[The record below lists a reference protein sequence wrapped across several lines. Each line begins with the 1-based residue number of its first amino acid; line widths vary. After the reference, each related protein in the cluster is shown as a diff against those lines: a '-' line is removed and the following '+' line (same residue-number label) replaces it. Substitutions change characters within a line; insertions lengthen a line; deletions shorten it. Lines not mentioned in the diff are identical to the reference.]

1 MMETHF
7 RSAVCG
13 EVNENKVGQTVKLA
27 GWADSRRDL
36 GGVIFVDLRDR
47 SGKVQIVFNEQIVG
61 KEFPIAEK
69 IRDEYVLN
77 VEGVVQL
84 RTPETVNP
92 KMETGKVEV
101 MVNHITILDTS
112 ATPPIYVKDDDKS
125 GESVRLKYR
134 YLDLRKPKNQ
144 KILMTRAKVA
154 SIVRNYLN
162 EHGFCEI
169 ETPILGKTTPE
180 GARDFLVPSRVQKGK
195 FFGLPQSPQL
205 FKQILM
211 ISGMDRYYQ
220 LAKCFRDED
229 LRQDRQPEF
238 TQIDME
244 MSFVTKDDILPIMEE
259 MIAKIFKEIRG
270 IELQRPFLRMT
281 WREAM
286 DRFGSD
292 KPDMRFGMELHDLSD
307 ILKDSSFKVFSGAIQ
322 RGGSVRALIAKDAQG
337 KLSKKALKNLEKFA
351 KIYKA
356 KGLAW
361 IDVKNDETQMKT
373 PILKFISEEEKQ
385 AIYDRLGAEEGDY
398 IFMIADTDQIAC
410 TALGQLR
417 LELARRLKIDVSN
430 QFKFLWVIDFP
441 LLEYDDEQGRYVAVH
456 HPFTA
461 PLDEDIP
468 LLETAPEKVRSDA
481 YDMVVNGVEL
491 GGGSI
496 RIHNGDIQEKMFKAL
511 NLSEETV
518 QTQFGFLMEA
528 LKYGTPPHGGLAFGF
543 DRLMMMLMD
552 IDNIRD
558 VIAFPKTQNH
568 SDLMTD
574 APAEAGLD
582 QLIDLG
588 ISVDEDIV

>member
-13 EVNENKVGQTVKLA
+13 DIDANKNGQAVKLA

-47 SGKVQIVFNEQIVG
+47 SGIVQLVINEEDAG
-61 KEFPIAEK
+61 ADFAIAEK
-69 IRDEYVLN
+69 VRSEYVLN
-77 VEGVVQL
+77 IEGTV
-84 RTPETVNP
+84 RKREAENVNP
-92 KMETGKVEV
+92 KMATGQMEV
-101 MVNHITILDTS
+101 LVSRLTILDTS
-112 ATPPIYVKDDDKS
+112 ATPPIYVEDDDKS
-125 GESVRLKYR
+125 GENVRLKYR

-144 KILMTRAKVA
+144 KILMTRARAA
-154 SIVRNYLN
+154 SIVRDYLN
-162 EHGFCEI
+162 HEGFCEI

-180 GARDFLVPSRVQKGK
+180 GARDFLVPSRVQKGN

-220 LAKCFRDED
+220 IAKCFRDED

-244 MSFVTKDDILPIMEE
+244 MSFVTKDDIMPIMEG
-259 MIAKIFKEIRG
+259 MIAQVFKEIRG
-270 IELQRPFLRMT
+270 VELERPFPRMT
-281 WREAM
+281 WQEAM

-292 KPDMRFGMELHDLSD
+292 KPDMRFGMELHNLSD
-307 ILKDSSFKVFSGAIQ
+307 ILKDSDFKVFSDAIQ
-322 RGGSVRALIAKDAQG
+322 RGGSVRAVIAKDAQG
-337 KLSKKALKNLEKFA
+337 KLSKKTLKNLEKFV

-361 IDVKNDETQMKT
+361 IDVKDEGQKS
-373 PILKFISEEEKQ
+373 PILKFISEEEKE
-385 AIYDRLGAEEGDY
+385 AIYKEMGAENGDY
-398 IFMIADTDQIAC
+398 IFMVADTDQIVC

-417 LELARRLKIDVSN
+417 LELAKRLGFDLSD

-441 LLEYDDEQGRYVAVH
+441 LLEYDAEQGRYVAVH

-468 LLETAPEKVRSDA
+468 LLDTAPEKVRSDA

-496 RIHNGDIQEKMFKAL
+496 RIHNGDIQDKMFKAL
-511 NLSEETV
+511 NLNEETV

-543 DRLMMMLMD
+543 DRLIMMLLD
-552 IDNIRD
+552 LDNIRD

-568 SDLMTD
+568 SDLMTE
-574 APAEAGLD
+574 APAQASLD

-588 ISVDEDIV
+588 ISVDDDIV

>member
-47 SGKVQIVFNEQIVG
+47 SGKVQIVFNEKIVG
-61 KEFPIAEK
+61 EEFPIAEK

-84 RTPETVNP
+84 RTPETINP

-125 GESVRLKYR
+125 GEGVRLKYR

-259 MIAKIFKEIRG
+259 MIAKIFKEVRG
-270 IELQRPFLRMT
+270 IELKRPFLRMT

-292 KPDMRFGMELHDLSD
+292 KPDMRFGMELNDLSD

-361 IDVKNDETQMKT
+361 IDVKDDESQMKT

-385 AIYDRLGAEEGDY
+385 AIYDRLGAEDGDY

-574 APAEAGLD
+574 APADAGLD

>member
-1 MMETHF
+1 
-7 RSAVCG
+7 
-13 EVNENKVGQTVKLA
+13 
-27 GWADSRRDL
+27 
-36 GGVIFVDLRDR
+36 
-47 SGKVQIVFNEQIVG
+47 
-61 KEFPIAEK
+61 
-69 IRDEYVLN
+69 
-77 VEGVVQL
+77 
-84 RTPETVNP
+84 
-92 KMETGKVEV
+92 
-101 MVNHITILDTS
+101 
-112 ATPPIYVKDDDKS
+112 
-125 GESVRLKYR
+125 
-134 YLDLRKPKNQ
+134 
-144 KILMTRAKVA
+144 
-154 SIVRNYLN
+154 
-162 EHGFCEI
+162 
-169 ETPILGKTTPE
+169 
-180 GARDFLVPSRVQKGK
+180 
-195 FFGLPQSPQL
+195 
-205 FKQILM
+205 
-211 ISGMDRYYQ
+211 
-220 LAKCFRDED
+220 
-229 LRQDRQPEF
+229 
-238 TQIDME
+238 
-244 MSFVTKDDILPIMEE
+244 
-259 MIAKIFKEIRG
+259 
-270 IELQRPFLRMT
+270 
-281 WREAM
+281 M

-292 KPDMRFGMELHDLSD
+292 KPDMRFGMELNDLSD

-322 RGGSVRALIAKDAQG
+322 RGGSVRALIAKNAQG

-361 IDVKNDETQMKT
+361 IDVKDDESQMKT

-385 AIYDRLGAEEGDY
+385 AIYDRLGAEDGDY

-574 APAEAGLD
+574 APADAGLD

>member
-7 RSAVCG
+7 RSATCG
-13 EVNENKVGQTVKLA
+13 DINADKDGQVVKLA

-47 SGKVQIVFNEQIVG
+47 SGIVQLVINEEDAG
-61 KEFPIAEK
+61 ADFTTAEK
-69 IRDEYVLN
+69 VRSEYVLN
-77 VEGVVQL
+77 IEGTV
-84 RTPETVNP
+84 RKRDAENVNP
-92 KMETGKVEV
+92 KMATGQMEV
-101 MVNHITILDTS
+101 LVSRLTILDTS
-112 ATPPIYVKDDDKS
+112 ATPPIYVEDDDKS
-125 GESVRLKYR
+125 GENVRLKYR

-144 KILMTRAKVA
+144 KILMTRARAA

-162 EHGFCEI
+162 HEGFCEI

-180 GARDFLVPSRVQKGK
+180 GARDFLVPSRVQKGN

-220 LAKCFRDED
+220 IAKCFRDED

-244 MSFVTKDDILPIMEE
+244 MSFVTKDDIMPIMEG
-259 MIAKIFKEIRG
+259 MIAQVFKEIRG
-270 IELQRPFLRMT
+270 VELERPFPRMT
-281 WREAM
+281 WQEAM

-292 KPDMRFGMELHDLSD
+292 KPDMRFGMELHNLSD
-307 ILKDSSFKVFSGAIQ
+307 ILKDSDFKVFSGAIQ
-322 RGGSVRALIAKDAQG
+322 RGGSVRAIIAKDAQG
-337 KLSKKALKNLEKFA
+337 KLSKKTLKNLEKFA

-361 IDVKNDETQMKT
+361 IDVKDEGQKS
-373 PILKFISEEEKQ
+373 PILKFISEEEKE
-385 AIYDRLGAEEGDY
+385 AIYKEMGAENGDY
-398 IFMIADTDQIAC
+398 IFMVADTDQIVC

-417 LELARRLKIDVSN
+417 LELVKRLEFDLSD

-441 LLEYDDEQGRYVAVH
+441 LLEYDAEQGRYVAVH

-468 LLETAPEKVRSDA
+468 LLDTAPEKVRSDA

-496 RIHNGDIQEKMFKAL
+496 RIHNGDIQDKMFKAL

-543 DRLMMMLMD
+543 DRLIMMLLD
-552 IDNIRD
+552 LDNIRD

-568 SDLMTD
+568 SDLMTE
-574 APAEAGLD
+574 APAQASLD

-588 ISVDEDIV
+588 ISVDDDIV

>member
-47 SGKVQIVFNEQIVG
+47 SGKVQVVFNEKIVG
-61 KEFPIAEK
+61 SEFPIAEK

-77 VEGVVQL
+77 VEGVVQE

-125 GESVRLKYR
+125 GENVRLKYR

-169 ETPILGKTTPE
+169 ETPVLGKTTPE

-259 MIAKIFKEIRG
+259 MIAKTFKEVRG
-270 IELQRPFLRMT
+270 IELERPFLRMT

-292 KPDMRFGMELHDLSD
+292 KPDMRFGLELNDLSD
-307 ILKDSSFKVFSGAIQ
+307 ILKDSSFNVFSDAIK
-322 RGGSVRALIAKDAQG
+322 RGGSVRAIIAKDAQG
-337 KLSKKALKNLEKFA
+337 KLSKKALKNLEKYA

-361 IDVKNDETQMKT
+361 IDVKDDESQMKT

-398 IFMIADTDQIAC
+398 IFMVADTDQIAC
-410 TALGQLR
+410 TAMGQLR
-417 LELARRLKIDVSN
+417 LELARRLKIDVSD

-441 LLEYDDEQGRYVAVH
+441 LLEYDEEQGRYVAVH

-543 DRLMMMLMD
+543 DRLIMMLMD

-568 SDLMTD
+568 SDLMTE
-574 APAEAGLD
+574 APADAGLD

>member
-13 EVNENKVGQTVKLA
+13 DIDADKNGQVVKLA

-47 SGKVQIVFNEQIVG
+47 SGIVQLVINEEDAG
-61 KEFPIAEK
+61 ADFATAEK
-69 IRDEYVLN
+69 VRSEYVLN
-77 VEGVVQL
+77 IEGTV
-84 RTPETVNP
+84 RKREAENVNP
-92 KMETGKVEV
+92 KMATGQMEV
-101 MVNHITILDTS
+101 LVSRLTILDTS
-112 ATPPIYVKDDDKS
+112 ATPPIYVEDDDKT
-125 GESVRLKYR
+125 GENVRLKYR

-144 KILMTRAKVA
+144 KILMTRARAA
-154 SIVRNYLN
+154 SIVRDYLN
-162 EHGFCEI
+162 HEGFCEI

-180 GARDFLVPSRVQKGK
+180 GARDFLVPSRVQKGN

-220 LAKCFRDED
+220 IAKCFRDED

-244 MSFVTKDDILPIMEE
+244 MSFVTKDDIMPIMEG
-259 MIAKIFKEIRG
+259 MIAQVFKEIRG
-270 IELQRPFLRMT
+270 VELERPFPRIT
-281 WREAM
+281 WQEAM
-286 DRFGSD
+286 DCFGSD
-292 KPDMRFGMELHDLSD
+292 KPDMRFGMELHNLSD
-307 ILKDSSFKVFSGAIQ
+307 ILKDSDFKVFSGAIQ
-322 RGGSVRALIAKDAQG
+322 RGGSVRAVIAKDAQG
-337 KLSKKALKNLEKFA
+337 KLSKKTLKNLEKFA

-361 IDVKNDETQMKT
+361 IDVKDEGQKS
-373 PILKFISEEEKQ
+373 PILKFISEEEKE
-385 AIYDRLGAEEGDY
+385 AIYKEMGAENGDY
-398 IFMIADTDQIAC
+398 IFMVADTDQIVC

-417 LELARRLKIDVSN
+417 LELAKRLGFDLSD

-441 LLEYDDEQGRYVAVH
+441 LLEYDAEQGRYVAVH

-468 LLETAPEKVRSDA
+468 LLDTAPEKVRSDA

-496 RIHNGDIQEKMFKAL
+496 RIHNSDIQDKMFKAL
-511 NLSEETV
+511 NLNEETV

-543 DRLMMMLMD
+543 DRLIMMLLD
-552 IDNIRD
+552 LDNIRD

-568 SDLMTD
+568 SDLMTE
-574 APAEAGLD
+574 APAQASLD

-588 ISVDEDIV
+588 ISVDDDIV

>member
-13 EVNENKVGQTVKLA
+13 DVNENKVGQTVKLA

-47 SGKVQIVFNEQIVG
+47 SGKVQVVFNEKIVG
-61 KEFPIAEK
+61 SEFPIAEK

-77 VEGVVQL
+77 VEGVVQE

-101 MVNHITILDTS
+101 MVNNITILDTS

-125 GESVRLKYR
+125 GENVRLKYR

-169 ETPILGKTTPE
+169 ETPVLGKTTPE

-259 MIAKIFKEIRG
+259 MIAKIFKEVRG
-270 IELQRPFLRMT
+270 IELERPFLRMT

-292 KPDMRFGMELHDLSD
+292 KPDMRFGLELNDLSD
-307 ILKDSSFKVFSGAIQ
+307 ILKDSSFNVFSDAIK
-322 RGGSVRALIAKDAQG
+322 RGGSVRAIIAKDAQG
-337 KLSKKALKNLEKFA
+337 KLSKKALKNLEKYA

-361 IDVKNDETQMKT
+361 IDVKDDESQMKT

-398 IFMIADTDQIAC
+398 IFMVADTDQIAC
-410 TALGQLR
+410 TAMGQLR

-441 LLEYDDEQGRYVAVH
+441 LLEYDEEQGRYVAVH

-543 DRLMMMLMD
+543 DRLIMMLMD

-568 SDLMTD
+568 SDLMTE
-574 APAEAGLD
+574 APADAGLD

>member
-125 GESVRLKYR
+125 GESIRLKYR

-270 IELQRPFLRMT
+270 IELKRPFLRMT

>member
-7 RSAVCG
+7 RSAMCG
-13 EVNENKVGQTVKLA
+13 DIDANKDGQLVKLA

-47 SGKVQIVFNEQIVG
+47 SGIVQLVINAEDAGADFLT
-61 KEFPIAEK
+61 AEK
-69 IRDEYVLN
+69 VRNEYVLN
-77 VEGVVQL
+77 IEG
-84 RTPETVNP
+84 TVRKRDAENINP
-92 KMETGKVEV
+92 KMATGEMEV
-101 MVNHITILDTS
+101 LVSKLTILDTS
-112 ATPPIYVKDDDKS
+112 ATPPIYVEDDDKS
-125 GESVRLKYR
+125 GENVRLKYR

-144 KILMTRAKVA
+144 KILMTRARVA
-154 SIVRNYLN
+154 SIVRDYLN
-162 EHGFCEI
+162 REGFCEI

-180 GARDFLVPSRVQKGK
+180 GARDFLVPSRVQKGN

-220 LAKCFRDED
+220 IAKCFRDED

-244 MSFVTKDDILPIMEE
+244 MSFVTKDDIMPIMEG
-259 MIAKIFKEIRG
+259 MIAQVFKEIRG
-270 IELQRPFLRMT
+270 VELEQPFLRMT
-281 WREAM
+281 WQEAM

-292 KPDMRFGMELHDLSD
+292 KPDMRFGMELHNLSD
-307 ILKDSSFKVFSGAIQ
+307 ILKDSDFKVFSGAIA
-322 RGGSVRALIAKDAQG
+322 RGGSVRAIIAKDAQG
-337 KLSKKALKNLEKFA
+337 KLSKKTLKNLEKFA

-361 IDVKNDETQMKT
+361 IDVKDDGQKS
-373 PILKFISEEEKQ
+373 PILKFISEEEKE
-385 AIYDRLGAEEGDY
+385 AIYKEMGAENGDY
-398 IFMIADTDQIAC
+398 IFMVADTDQIVC

-417 LELARRLKIDVSN
+417 LELAKRLEFDLSD

-441 LLEYDDEQGRYVAVH
+441 LLEYDAEQGRYVAVH

-461 PLDEDIP
+461 PLDQDIP
-468 LLETAPEKVRSDA
+468 LLDTAPEKVRSDA

-496 RIHNGDIQEKMFKAL
+496 RIHNGEIQDKMFKAL

-543 DRLMMMLMD
+543 DRLIMMLLD
-552 IDNIRD
+552 LDNIRD

-568 SDLMTD
+568 SDLMTE
-574 APAEAGLD
+574 APAQASLD

-588 ISVDEDIV
+588 ISVDDDIV

>member
-13 EVNENKVGQTVKLA
+13 DIDANKNGQAVKLA

-47 SGKVQIVFNEQIVG
+47 SGIVQLVINEEDAG
-61 KEFPIAEK
+61 ADFAIAEK
-69 IRDEYVLN
+69 VRSEYVLN
-77 VEGVVQL
+77 IEGTV
-84 RTPETVNP
+84 RKREAENVNP
-92 KMETGKVEV
+92 KMATGQMEV
-101 MVNHITILDTS
+101 LVSRLTILDTS
-112 ATPPIYVKDDDKS
+112 ATPPIYVEDDDKS
-125 GESVRLKYR
+125 GENVRLKYR

-144 KILMTRAKVA
+144 KILMTRARAA
-154 SIVRNYLN
+154 SIVRDYLN
-162 EHGFCEI
+162 HEGFCEI

-180 GARDFLVPSRVQKGK
+180 GARDFLVPSRVQKGN

-205 FKQILM
+205 FKQLLM

-220 LAKCFRDED
+220 IAKCFRDED

-244 MSFVTKDDILPIMEE
+244 MSFVTKDDIMPIMEG
-259 MIAKIFKEIRG
+259 MIAQVFKEIRG
-270 IELQRPFLRMT
+270 VELERPFPRMT
-281 WREAM
+281 WQEAM

-292 KPDMRFGMELHDLSD
+292 KPDMRFGMELHNLSD
-307 ILKDSSFKVFSGAIQ
+307 ILKDSDFKVFSDAIQ
-322 RGGSVRALIAKDAQG
+322 RGGSVRAVIAKDAQG
-337 KLSKKALKNLEKFA
+337 KLSKKTLKNLEKFA

-361 IDVKNDETQMKT
+361 IDVKDEGQKS
-373 PILKFISEEEKQ
+373 PILKFISEEEKE
-385 AIYDRLGAEEGDY
+385 AIYKEMGAENGDY
-398 IFMIADTDQIAC
+398 IFMVADTDQIVC

-417 LELARRLKIDVSN
+417 LELAKRLGFDLSD

-441 LLEYDDEQGRYVAVH
+441 LLEYDAEQGRYVAVH

-468 LLETAPEKVRSDA
+468 LLDTAPEKVRSDA

-496 RIHNGDIQEKMFKAL
+496 RIHNGDIQDKMFKAL
-511 NLSEETV
+511 NLNEETV

-543 DRLMMMLMD
+543 DRLIMMLLD
-552 IDNIRD
+552 LDNIRD

-568 SDLMTD
+568 SDLMTE
-574 APAEAGLD
+574 APAQASLD

-588 ISVDEDIV
+588 ISVDDDIV

>member
-7 RSAVCG
+7 RSAMCG
-13 EVNENKVGQTVKLA
+13 DIDANKNGQVVKLA

-47 SGKVQIVFNEQIVG
+47 SGIVQLVINEEDAG
-61 KEFPIAEK
+61 ADFATAEK
-69 IRDEYVLN
+69 VRSEYVLN
-77 VEGVVQL
+77 IEGTV
-84 RTPETVNP
+84 RKREAENVNP
-92 KMETGKVEV
+92 KMATGEMEV
-101 MVNHITILDTS
+101 LVSKLTILDTS
-112 ATPPIYVKDDDKS
+112 ATPPIYVEDDDKS
-125 GESVRLKYR
+125 GENVRLKYR

-144 KILMTRAKVA
+144 KILMTRARAA
-154 SIVRNYLN
+154 SIVRDYLN
-162 EHGFCEI
+162 HEGFCEI

-180 GARDFLVPSRVQKGK
+180 GARDFLVPSRVQKGN

-220 LAKCFRDED
+220 IAKCFRDED

-244 MSFVTKDDILPIMEE
+244 MSFVTKDDIMPIMEG
-259 MIAKIFKEIRG
+259 MIAQVFKEIRG
-270 IELQRPFLRMT
+270 VELERPFPRMT
-281 WREAM
+281 WQEAM

-292 KPDMRFGMELHDLSD
+292 KPDMRFGMELHNLSD
-307 ILKDSSFKVFSGAIQ
+307 ILKDSDFKVFSGAIQ
-322 RGGSVRALIAKDAQG
+322 RGGSVRAVIAKDAQG
-337 KLSKKALKNLEKFA
+337 KLSKKTLKNLEKFA

-361 IDVKNDETQMKT
+361 IDVKDEGQKS
-373 PILKFISEEEKQ
+373 PILKFISEEEKE
-385 AIYDRLGAEEGDY
+385 AIYKEMGAENGDY
-398 IFMIADTDQIAC
+398 IFMVADTDQIVC

-417 LELARRLKIDVSN
+417 LELAKRLGFDLSD

-441 LLEYDDEQGRYVAVH
+441 LLEYDAEQGRYVAVH

-468 LLETAPEKVRSDA
+468 LLDTAPEKVRSDA

-496 RIHNGDIQEKMFKAL
+496 RIHNSDIQDKMFKAL
-511 NLSEETV
+511 NLNEETV

-543 DRLMMMLMD
+543 DRLIMMLLD
-552 IDNIRD
+552 LDNIRD

-568 SDLMTD
+568 SDLMTE
-574 APAEAGLD
+574 APAQASLD

-588 ISVDEDIV
+588 ISVDDDIV

>member
-13 EVNENKVGQTVKLA
+13 DIDANKNGQAVKLA

-47 SGKVQIVFNEQIVG
+47 SGIVQLVINEEDAG
-61 KEFPIAEK
+61 ADFAIAEK
-69 IRDEYVLN
+69 VRSEYVLN
-77 VEGVVQL
+77 IEGTV
-84 RTPETVNP
+84 RKREAENVNP
-92 KMETGKVEV
+92 KMATGQMEV
-101 MVNHITILDTS
+101 LVSRLTILDTS
-112 ATPPIYVKDDDKS
+112 ATPPIYVEDDDKS
-125 GESVRLKYR
+125 GENVRLKYR

-144 KILMTRAKVA
+144 KILMTRARAA
-154 SIVRNYLN
+154 SIMRDYLN
-162 EHGFCEI
+162 HEGFCEI

-180 GARDFLVPSRVQKGK
+180 GARDFLVPSRVQKGN

-220 LAKCFRDED
+220 IAKCFRDED

-244 MSFVTKDDILPIMEE
+244 MSFVTKDDIMPIMEG
-259 MIAKIFKEIRG
+259 MIAQVFKEIRG
-270 IELQRPFLRMT
+270 VELERPFPRMT
-281 WREAM
+281 WQEAM

-292 KPDMRFGMELHDLSD
+292 KPDMRFGMELHNLSD
-307 ILKDSSFKVFSGAIQ
+307 ILKDSDFKVFSDAIQ
-322 RGGSVRALIAKDAQG
+322 RGGSVRAVIAKDAQG
-337 KLSKKALKNLEKFA
+337 KLSKKTLKNLEKFA

-361 IDVKNDETQMKT
+361 IDVKDEGQKS
-373 PILKFISEEEKQ
+373 PILKFISEEEKE
-385 AIYDRLGAEEGDY
+385 AIYKEMGAENGDY
-398 IFMIADTDQIAC
+398 IFMVADTDQIVC

-417 LELARRLKIDVSN
+417 LELAKRLGFDLSD

-441 LLEYDDEQGRYVAVH
+441 LLEYDAEQGRYVAVH

-468 LLETAPEKVRSDA
+468 LLDTAPEKVRSDA

-496 RIHNGDIQEKMFKAL
+496 RIHNGDIQDKMFKAL
-511 NLSEETV
+511 NLNEETV

-543 DRLMMMLMD
+543 DRLIMMLLD
-552 IDNIRD
+552 LDNIRD

-568 SDLMTD
+568 SDLMTE
-574 APAEAGLD
+574 APAQASLD

-588 ISVDEDIV
+588 ISVDDDIV

>member
-1 MMETHF
+1 
-7 RSAVCG
+7 
-13 EVNENKVGQTVKLA
+13 
-27 GWADSRRDL
+27 
-36 GGVIFVDLRDR
+36 
-47 SGKVQIVFNEQIVG
+47 
-61 KEFPIAEK
+61 
-69 IRDEYVLN
+69 
-77 VEGVVQL
+77 
-84 RTPETVNP
+84 
-92 KMETGKVEV
+92 
-101 MVNHITILDTS
+101 
-112 ATPPIYVKDDDKS
+112 
-125 GESVRLKYR
+125 
-134 YLDLRKPKNQ
+134 
-144 KILMTRAKVA
+144 
-154 SIVRNYLN
+154 
-162 EHGFCEI
+162 
-169 ETPILGKTTPE
+169 
-180 GARDFLVPSRVQKGK
+180 
-195 FFGLPQSPQL
+195 
-205 FKQILM
+205 
-211 ISGMDRYYQ
+211 
-220 LAKCFRDED
+220 
-229 LRQDRQPEF
+229 
-238 TQIDME
+238 
-244 MSFVTKDDILPIMEE
+244 
-259 MIAKIFKEIRG
+259 
-270 IELQRPFLRMT
+270 
-281 WREAM
+281 M

>member
-47 SGKVQIVFNEQIVG
+47 SGKVQVVFNEKIVG
-61 KEFPIAEK
+61 SEFPIAEK

-77 VEGVVQL
+77 VEGVVQE

-125 GESVRLKYR
+125 GENVRLKYR

-169 ETPILGKTTPE
+169 ETPVLGKTTPE

-259 MIAKIFKEIRG
+259 MIAKTFKEVRG
-270 IELQRPFLRMT
+270 IELERPFLRMT

-292 KPDMRFGMELHDLSD
+292 KPDMRFGLELNDLSD
-307 ILKDSSFKVFSGAIQ
+307 ILKDSSFNVFSDAIK
-322 RGGSVRALIAKDAQG
+322 RGGSVRAIIAKDAQG
-337 KLSKKALKNLEKFA
+337 KLSKKALKNLEKYA

-361 IDVKNDETQMKT
+361 IDVKDDESQMKT

-398 IFMIADTDQIAC
+398 IFMVADTDQIAC
-410 TALGQLR
+410 TAMGQLR
-417 LELARRLKIDVSN
+417 LELARRLKIDVSD

-441 LLEYDDEQGRYVAVH
+441 LLEYDEEQGRYVAVH

-543 DRLMMMLMD
+543 DRLIMMLMD

-568 SDLMTD
+568 SDLMTEATAD
-574 APAEAGLD
+574 AGLD

>member
-7 RSAVCG
+7 RSAMCG
-13 EVNENKVGQTVKLA
+13 DIDESKDGKTVKLA

-36 GGVIFVDLRDR
+36 GGVIFIDLRDR
-47 SGKVQIVFNEQIVG
+47 SGMVQLVINEETAGDSFAEAEKVRNEYCINIVG
-61 KEFPIAEK
+61 EVRKRSEDTI
-69 IRDEYVLN
+69 
-77 VEGVVQL
+77 
-84 RTPETVNP
+84 NP
-92 KMETGKVEV
+92 KMATGTMEV
-101 MVNHITILDTS
+101 LVSELTILS
-112 ATPPIYVKDDDKS
+112 ASETPPIYVEDDDKS
-125 GESVRLKYR
+125 GENVRLKYR

-144 KILMTRAKVA
+144 KILMTRARVA
-154 SIVRNYLN
+154 AIVRDYLN
-162 EHGFCEI
+162 SQGFCEI

-244 MSFVTKDDILPIMEE
+244 MSFVTRDDILPLMEE
-259 MIAKIFKEIRG
+259 MIAKVFKEIRG
-270 IELQRPFLRMT
+270 IDLPRPFLRMT

-292 KPDMRFGMELHDLSD
+292 KPDMRFGMELHNLSD
-307 ILKDSSFKVFSGAIQ
+307 ILKDSDFKVFSGAIK
-322 RGGSVRALIAKDAQG
+322 RGGSVRAINAKGAQG
-337 KLSKKALKNLEKFA
+337 KLSKKALKHLEQFA

-361 IDVKNDETQMKT
+361 IDVKDENQKS

-385 AIYDRLGAEEGDY
+385 AIYKEMGAENGDY
-398 IFMIADTDQIAC
+398 IFMVADTDQIAC
-410 TALGQLR
+410 TAMGQLR
-417 LELARRLKIDVSN
+417 LEIARRLELDLSN
-430 QFKFLWVIDFP
+430 QFKFLWVVDFP

-468 LLETAPEKVRSDA
+468 LLETEPEKVRSDA

-496 RIHNGDIQEKMFKAL
+496 RIHDSEIQSKMFKAL
-511 NLSEETV
+511 NLSDETV
-518 QTQFGFLMEA
+518 QTRFGFLMEA
-528 LKYGTPPHGGLAFGF
+528 LKYGTPPHGGLAFGM
-543 DRLMMMLMD
+543 DRLIMMLLD

-574 APAEAGLD
+574 APSEAGLD
-582 QLIDLG
+582 QLIDIG
-588 ISVDEDIV
+588 ISVDEDII

>member
-7 RSAVCG
+7 RSAMCG
-13 EVNENKVGQTVKLA
+13 DIDANKDGQLVKLA

-47 SGKVQIVFNEQIVG
+47 SGIVQLVINEEDAG
-61 KEFPIAEK
+61 ADFLTAEK
-69 IRDEYVLN
+69 VRNEYVLN
-77 VEGVVQL
+77 IEG
-84 RTPETVNP
+84 TVRKRDAENINP
-92 KMETGKVEV
+92 KMATGEMEV
-101 MVNHITILDTS
+101 LVSKLTILDTS
-112 ATPPIYVKDDDKS
+112 ATPPIYVEDDDKS
-125 GESVRLKYR
+125 GENVRLKYR

-144 KILMTRAKVA
+144 KILMTRARVA
-154 SIVRNYLN
+154 SIVRDYLN
-162 EHGFCEI
+162 REGFCEI

-180 GARDFLVPSRVQKGK
+180 GARDFLVPSRVQKGN

-220 LAKCFRDED
+220 IAKCFRDED

-244 MSFVTKDDILPIMEE
+244 MSFVTKDDIMPIMEG
-259 MIAKIFKEIRG
+259 MIAQVFKEIRG
-270 IELQRPFLRMT
+270 VELEQPFLRMT
-281 WREAM
+281 WQEAM

-292 KPDMRFGMELHDLSD
+292 KPDMRFGMELHNLSD
-307 ILKDSSFKVFSGAIQ
+307 ILKDSDFKVFSGAIA
-322 RGGSVRALIAKDAQG
+322 RGGSVRAIIAKDAQG
-337 KLSKKALKNLEKFA
+337 KLSKKTLKNLEKFA

-361 IDVKNDETQMKT
+361 IDVKDDGQKS
-373 PILKFISEEEKQ
+373 PILKFISEEEKE
-385 AIYDRLGAEEGDY
+385 AIYKEMGAENGDY
-398 IFMIADTDQIAC
+398 IFMVADTDQIVC

-417 LELARRLKIDVSN
+417 LELAKRLEFDLSD

-441 LLEYDDEQGRYVAVH
+441 LLEYDAEQGRYVAVH

-461 PLDEDIP
+461 PLDQDIP
-468 LLETAPEKVRSDA
+468 LLDTAPEKVRSDA

-496 RIHNGDIQEKMFKAL
+496 RIHNGEIQDKMFKAL

-543 DRLMMMLMD
+543 DRLIMMLLD
-552 IDNIRD
+552 LDNIRD

-568 SDLMTD
+568 SDLMTE
-574 APAEAGLD
+574 APAQASLD

-588 ISVDEDIV
+588 ISVDDDIV

>member
-7 RSAVCG
+7 RSAMCG
-13 EVNENKVGQTVKLA
+13 DIDANKDGQLVKLA

-47 SGKVQIVFNEQIVG
+47 SGIVQLVINEEDAG
-61 KEFPIAEK
+61 ADFLTAEK
-69 IRDEYVLN
+69 VRNEYVLN
-77 VEGVVQL
+77 IEG
-84 RTPETVNP
+84 TVRKRDAENINP
-92 KMETGKVEV
+92 KMATGEMEV
-101 MVNHITILDTS
+101 LVSKLTILDTS
-112 ATPPIYVKDDDKS
+112 ATPPIYVEDDDKS
-125 GESVRLKYR
+125 GENVRLKYR

-144 KILMTRAKVA
+144 KILMTRARVA
-154 SIVRNYLN
+154 SIVRDYLN
-162 EHGFCEI
+162 REGFCEI

-180 GARDFLVPSRVQKGK
+180 GARDFLVPSRVQKGN

-220 LAKCFRDED
+220 IAKCFRDED

-244 MSFVTKDDILPIMEE
+244 MSFVTKDDIMPIMEG
-259 MIAKIFKEIRG
+259 MIAQVFKEIRG
-270 IELQRPFLRMT
+270 VELEQPFLRMT
-281 WREAM
+281 WQEAM

-292 KPDMRFGMELHDLSD
+292 KPDMRFGMELHNLSD
-307 ILKDSSFKVFSGAIQ
+307 ILKDSDFKVFSGAIA
-322 RGGSVRALIAKDAQG
+322 RGGSVRAIIAKDAQG
-337 KLSKKALKNLEKFA
+337 KLSKKTLKNLEKFA

-361 IDVKNDETQMKT
+361 IDVKDDGQKS
-373 PILKFISEEEKQ
+373 PILKFISEEEKE
-385 AIYDRLGAEEGDY
+385 AIYKEMGAENGDY
-398 IFMIADTDQIAC
+398 IFMVADTDQIVC

-417 LELARRLKIDVSN
+417 LELAKRLEFDLSD

-441 LLEYDDEQGRYVAVH
+441 LLEYDAEQGRYVAVH

-461 PLDEDIP
+461 PLDQDIP
-468 LLETAPEKVRSDA
+468 LLDTAPEKVRSDA

-496 RIHNGDIQEKMFKAL
+496 RIHNGEIQNKMFKAL

-543 DRLMMMLMD
+543 DRLIMMLLD
-552 IDNIRD
+552 LDNIRD

-568 SDLMTD
+568 SDLMTE
-574 APAEAGLD
+574 APAQASLD

-588 ISVDEDIV
+588 ISVDDDIV

>member
-1 MMETHF
+1 MIETHF
-7 RSAVCG
+7 RSATCG
-13 EVNENKVGQTVKLA
+13 DINADKDGQVVKLA

-47 SGKVQIVFNEQIVG
+47 SGIVQLVINEEDAG
-61 KEFPIAEK
+61 ADFATAEK
-69 IRDEYVLN
+69 VRSEYVLN
-77 VEGVVQL
+77 IEGTV
-84 RTPETVNP
+84 RKRDAENVNP
-92 KMETGKVEV
+92 KMATGQMEV
-101 MVNHITILDTS
+101 LVSRLTILDTS
-112 ATPPIYVKDDDKS
+112 ATPPIYVEDDDKS
-125 GESVRLKYR
+125 GENVRLKYR

-144 KILMTRAKVA
+144 KILMTRARA
-154 SIVRNYLN
+154 ANIVRNYLN
-162 EHGFCEI
+162 HEGFCEI

-180 GARDFLVPSRVQKGK
+180 GARDFLVPSRVQKGN

-220 LAKCFRDED
+220 IAKCFRDED

-244 MSFVTKDDILPIMEE
+244 MSFVTKDDIMPIMEG
-259 MIAKIFKEIRG
+259 MIAQVFKEIRG
-270 IELQRPFLRMT
+270 VELERPFPRMT
-281 WREAM
+281 WQETM

-292 KPDMRFGMELHDLSD
+292 KPDMRFGMELHNLSD
-307 ILKDSSFKVFSGAIQ
+307 ILKDSDFKVFSGAIQ
-322 RGGSVRALIAKDAQG
+322 RGGSVRAIIAKDAQG
-337 KLSKKALKNLEKFA
+337 KLSKKTLKNLEKFA

-361 IDVKNDETQMKT
+361 IDVKDEGQKS
-373 PILKFISEEEKQ
+373 PILKFISEEEKE
-385 AIYDRLGAEEGDY
+385 AIYKEMGAENGDY
-398 IFMIADTDQIAC
+398 IFMVADTDQIVC

-417 LELARRLKIDVSN
+417 LELVKRLEFDLSD

-441 LLEYDDEQGRYVAVH
+441 LLEYDAEQGRYVAVH

-468 LLETAPEKVRSDA
+468 LLDTAPEKVRSDA

-496 RIHNGDIQEKMFKAL
+496 RIHNGDIQDKMFKAL

-543 DRLMMMLMD
+543 DRLIMMLLD
-552 IDNIRD
+552 LDNIRD

-568 SDLMTD
+568 SDLMTE
-574 APAEAGLD
+574 APAQASLD

-588 ISVDEDIV
+588 ISVDDDIV